1 MSNKMDLIKKASEK
15 APLKRVKKDIAK
27 EVPLT
32 KMIRQNQ
39 SFSITEDIVD
49 LIGSFKK
56 GALSKAVKTALL
68 LADEKGLLD
77 EYKNEVN

>member
-1 MSNKMDLIKKASEK
+1 MKNKLDLIKKASVK
-15 APLKRVKKDIAK
+15 APLKREAKEIAK

-39 SFSITEDIVD
+39 SFSITPEVVD

-68 LADEKGLLD
+68 FADKKGLLKD
-77 EYKNEVN
+77 FKE

>member
-1 MSNKMDLIKKASEK
+1 MNNKLDLIKKASQK
-15 APLKRVKKDIAK
+15 APLKRVKKDIPTAK
-27 EVPLT
+27 L
-32 KMIRQNQ
+32 IRQNQ

-68 LADEKGLLD
+68 LADKKGLLD
-77 EYKNEVN
+77 EYKNEVI